1 MVILSMVAI
10 LTSALVNSPAT
21 IVSKSLAEPILFT
34 LIATLI
40 SILSASFAFFSAKEA
55 RKANKLSLHR
65 EKMEIYNAFFLLKM
79 HMLMRRNTAEME
91 EVRKFFHYKTT
102 APIYLKRKLA
112 EAIIEFYNL
121 CFDVAESHKHGLR
134 AKTKE
139 ERIAENEKFK
149 KIYKMAED
157 IQNMLYKEM
166 KV

>member
-1 MVILSMVAI
+1 MIILSMVAA

-40 SILSASFAFFSAKEA
+40 SILSASFAFFSAREA
-55 RKANKLSLHR
+55 RRANKLSLHR
-65 EKMEIYNAFFLLKM
+65 ERMEIYNAFFLLRM
-79 HMLMRRNTAEME
+79 HMLMHRHAAEIE
-91 EVRKFFHYKTT
+91 EVRKFFHYKRT
-102 APIYLKRKLA
+102 APIYLKRNVS
-112 EAIIEFYNL
+112 EAIIEFYHL
-121 CFDVAESHKHGLR
+121 CFDVAELHKQGLR

-139 ERIAENEKFK
+139 ERIAENKKFK

-157 IQNMLYKEM
+157 INDMLSKEM